1 MKKNEK
7 RNNYVTKKENKKR
20 RFLRKL
26 PYYPINKI
34 LIYRKKKKKLVSKFH
49 LSESVIVLDAEIS
62 YRVNNT
68 VARLA
73 KTVGVT

>member
-7 RNNYVTKKENKKR
+7 RNNYVTKKKKKK

-26 PYYPINKI
+26 LYYPINKI
-34 LIYRKKKKKLVSKFH
+34 LIYRKKKELVSEFH

-73 KTVGVT
+73 KTIGVT